1 MNVST
6 VSSLV
11 AIVYEKCRAWCAA
24 ANAEPQFDLAVVDG
38 SIDVPTT

>member
-11 AIVYEKCRAWCAA
+11 AIVYEKCRASCAA
-24 ANAEPQFDLAVVDG
+24 TNTEPHFDRAVVDS
-38 SIDVPTT
+38 SIDDPTT